1 MSWSVFGKAFLCETV
16 YAIPFFILSI
26 LPFKKQLRFPV
37 KILILFIFIGQLLQS
52 SLYTYLISHGK
63 PTRVT
68 DTVFALISLAIYFLC
83 VKANFWKLLF
93 LGDFILNYFITV
105 RGICFFLES
114 RLFYDPSITYYSLRD
129 ESLLLISI
137 LLLLTLPLGLKF
149 MKNATERV
157 FQVDSSAFWQKVW
170 FIPFSCTLIICA
182 YNFDLNIDTV
192 RKFRFI
198 LTRLWLFAMTILIY
212 YVLLEALNAVRQQ
225 AQLEERAAQQDTLLA
240 MQYTQYQQLSRHI
253 EEVREARHDLRQHL
267 NLIEHYLQSGK
278 TEDLK
283 AYIEQ
288 YRMTLPPDTAR
299 TWCENYA
306 VNTIISYYGEEAR
319 KASVDFSVRIQLP
332 PSLPLREPE
341 LCSIFGN
348 LLENAY
354 TAADHALP
362 GNRSITVRLAV
373 HGNMFVIT
381 IDNGFDGNVNKKRD
395 HYLSTKVS
403 HTGYGLRSIR
413 HICDT
418 HGGSCSFSHDTNCFH
433 SSAVIAID
441 PD

>member
-1 MSWSVFGKAFLCETV
+1 MNWSVFGKAFLVETV
-16 YAIPFFILSI
+16 YSIPFFILSI
-26 LPFKKQLRFPV
+26 LPFKKQLRFPI

-68 DTVFALISLAIYFLC
+68 DTVFAFVSLAIYFLC

-93 LGDFILNYFITV
+93 LGNFILNYFVTV

-129 ESLLLISI
+129 QSLLLISI

-278 TEDLK
+278 TEDLNT
-283 AYIEQ
+283 YIEQ

-319 KASVDFSVRIQLP
+319 KASVDFWSASSFRPLSRWVSRSSARSSAIFWKM
-332 PSLPLREPE
+332 PSTP
-341 LCSIFGN
+341 
-348 LLENAY
+348 
-354 TAADHALP
+354 
-362 GNRSITVRLAV
+362 V
-373 HGNMFVIT
+373 
-381 IDNGFDGNVNKKRD
+381 GNVRTARR
-395 HYLSTKVS
+395 LSA
-403 HTGYGLRSIR
+403 
-413 HICDT
+413 
-418 HGGSCSFSHDTNCFH
+418 
-433 SSAVIAID
+433 SAPRRMPVTS
-441 PD
+441 

>member
-1 MSWSVFGKAFLCETV
+1 MNWSVFGKAFLVETV

-26 LPFKKQLRFPV
+26 LPFKKQLRFPI

-68 DTVFALISLAIYFLC
+68 DTVFALVSLAIYFLC

-93 LGDFILNYFITV
+93 LGDFILNYFVTV

-114 RLFYDPSITYYSLRD
+114 RLFYDPSITYYSLRN
-129 ESLLLISI
+129 ESMLLISI

-288 YRMTLPPDTAR
+288 YRMTLPP
-299 TWCENYA
+299 
-306 VNTIISYYGEEAR
+306 
-319 KASVDFSVRIQLP
+319 
-332 PSLPLREPE
+332 SLPLREPE

-348 LLENAY
+348 LLENALDACRECTDSAPFIRICAQEDAGHIVITVDNTCCHPPIEENGRFRSTKHDGLGTG
-354 TAADHALP
+354 TASI
-362 GNRSITVRLAV
+362 RSIAERYQGLVDFRYEDGIFYASVMLKFDSKIS
-373 HGNMFVIT
+373 HGN
-381 IDNGFDGNVNKKRD
+381 
-395 HYLSTKVS
+395 L
-403 HTGYGLRSIR
+403 
-413 HICDT
+413 
-418 HGGSCSFSHDTNCFH
+418 
-433 SSAVIAID
+433 
-441 PD
+441 

>member
-1 MSWSVFGKAFLCETV
+1 MNWSVFGKAFLCETV

-26 LPFKKQLRFPV
+26 LPFKKQLRFPI

-68 DTVFALISLAIYFLC
+68 DTVFALVSLAIYFLC

-93 LGDFILNYFITV
+93 LGDFILNYFVTV

-253 EEVREARHDLRQHL
+253 EEVREAR
-267 NLIEHYLQSGK
+267 
-278 TEDLK
+278 
-283 AYIEQ
+283 
-288 YRMTLPPDTAR
+288 
-299 TWCENYA
+299 
-306 VNTIISYYGEEAR
+306 

-348 LLENAY
+348 LLENALDACRECTDSAPFIRICAQEDAGHIVIAVDNTCCHPPIEENGRFRSTKHDGLGTG
-354 TAADHALP
+354 TASI
-362 GNRSITVRLAV
+362 RSIAERYQGLVDFRYEDGIFYASVMLKFGSKIS
-373 HGNMFVIT
+373 HGN
-381 IDNGFDGNVNKKRD
+381 
-395 HYLSTKVS
+395 
-403 HTGYGLRSIR
+403 
-413 HICDT
+413 
-418 HGGSCSFSHDTNCFH
+418 
-433 SSAVIAID
+433 
-441 PD
+441 P

>member
-1 MSWSVFGKAFLCETV
+1 M
-16 YAIPFFILSI
+16 
-26 LPFKKQLRFPV
+26 
-37 KILILFIFIGQLLQS
+37 
-52 SLYTYLISHGK
+52 
-63 PTRVT
+63 
-68 DTVFALISLAIYFLC
+68 
-83 VKANFWKLLF
+83 KANFWKLLF
-93 LGDFILNYFITV
+93 LGNFILNYFVTV

-129 ESLLLISI
+129 QSLLLISI

-332 PSLPLREPE
+332 PSLPLGEPQ

-348 LLENAY
+348 LLENALDACRECTDSAPFIRICAQEDAGHIVIAVDNTCCHPPIEENGRFRSTKHDGFGTG
-354 TAADHALP
+354 TASI
-362 GNRSITVRLAV
+362 RSIAERYQGLVDFRYEDGIFYASVMLKFDSKIS
-373 HGNMFVIT
+373 HGN
-381 IDNGFDGNVNKKRD
+381 
-395 HYLSTKVS
+395 L
-403 HTGYGLRSIR
+403 
-413 HICDT
+413 
-418 HGGSCSFSHDTNCFH
+418 
-433 SSAVIAID
+433 
-441 PD
+441 

>member
-1 MSWSVFGKAFLCETV
+1 MNWSVFGKAFLCETV

-26 LPFKKQLRFPV
+26 LPFKKQLRFPI

-68 DTVFALISLAIYFLC
+68 DTVFALVSLAIYFLC

-93 LGDFILNYFITV
+93 LGDFILNYFVTV

-288 YRMTLPPDTAR
+288 YRMTLPP
-299 TWCENYA
+299 
-306 VNTIISYYGEEAR
+306 
-319 KASVDFSVRIQLP
+319 
-332 PSLPLREPE
+332 SLPLREPE

-348 LLENAY
+348 LLENALDACRECTDSAPFIRICAQEDASHIVIAVDNTCCHPPIEENGRFRSTKHDGLGTG
-354 TAADHALP
+354 TASI
-362 GNRSITVRLAV
+362 RSIAERYQGVADFRYEDGIFYASVMLKFDSKIS
-373 HGNMFVIT
+373 HGN
-381 IDNGFDGNVNKKRD
+381 
-395 HYLSTKVS
+395 
-403 HTGYGLRSIR
+403 
-413 HICDT
+413 
-418 HGGSCSFSHDTNCFH
+418 
-433 SSAVIAID
+433 
-441 PD
+441 P

>member
-1 MSWSVFGKAFLCETV
+1 MNWSVFGKAFLCETV
-16 YAIPFFILSI
+16 YSIPFFILSI
-26 LPFKKQLRFPV
+26 LPFKKQLRFPI
-37 KILILFIFIGQLLQS
+37 KLLILFIFIGQLLQS

-68 DTVFALISLAIYFLC
+68 DTVFAFVSLAIYFLC

-93 LGDFILNYFITV
+93 LGNFILNYFVTV

-129 ESLLLISI
+129 QSLLLISI

-253 EEVREARHDLRQHL
+253 EEVREAR
-267 NLIEHYLQSGK
+267 
-278 TEDLK
+278 
-283 AYIEQ
+283 
-288 YRMTLPPDTAR
+288 
-299 TWCENYA
+299 
-306 VNTIISYYGEEAR
+306 

-332 PSLPLREPE
+332 PSLPLREPQ

-348 LLENAY
+348 LLENALDACRECTDSAPFIRICAQEDAGHIVIAVDNTCCHPPIEENGRFRSTKHDGFGTG
-354 TAADHALP
+354 TASI
-362 GNRSITVRLAV
+362 RSIAERYQGLVDFRYEDGIFYASVMLKFDSKISY
-373 HGNMFVIT
+373 GN
-381 IDNGFDGNVNKKRD
+381 
-395 HYLSTKVS
+395 L
-403 HTGYGLRSIR
+403 
-413 HICDT
+413 
-418 HGGSCSFSHDTNCFH
+418 
-433 SSAVIAID
+433 
-441 PD
+441 